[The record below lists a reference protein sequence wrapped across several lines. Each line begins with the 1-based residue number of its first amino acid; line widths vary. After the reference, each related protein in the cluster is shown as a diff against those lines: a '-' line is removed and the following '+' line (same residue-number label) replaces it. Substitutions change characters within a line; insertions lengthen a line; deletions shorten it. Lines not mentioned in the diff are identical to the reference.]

1 MNERKEAGFLLP
13 TKLNY
18 IIHNWRMVRF
28 ELFSNIKLMTSMLL
42 HKKINVKLIK
52 QKRKSRT
59 GIKKLTVTLEVNN
72 YVIISSAYTLLLST

>member
-1 MNERKEAGFLLP
+1 
-13 TKLNY
+13 
-18 IIHNWRMVRF
+18 MVRF
-28 ELFSNIKLMTSMLL
+28 ELFSNIKLMTSTLL